1 MKTKILT
8 LSRSYLNA
16 LRSHLKRGTP
26 ASLKAARALGLL
38 AVKQGLETLA
48 FAKVHED
55 ALIILVLP
63 HHSERTIDSMIRRAG
78 TFFTEA
84 ITPIEE
90 THRGAQEAN
99 VQLKRAVKK
108 LSQRTE
114 ELAAS
119 NEELRLEIVQ
129 RKAVEDSLRISE
141 TTTSQLLETAR
152 GMQEELRNL
161 SHRLLSAQ
169 EEERKKI
176 SRELHDVVGQTLT
189 GINLRL
195 ATLGTQS
202 TAKAKDLHLKI
213 ANTQR
218 LVQKS
223 VDLVHRFARDLR
235 PAMLDDLGLIPALQS
250 HLKGFMERTGIRV
263 GFTAFAGVES
273 LNSGVRTVLYRVAQE
288 ALTNI
293 ARHAKASGAK
303 VSIRSFGTGIRMEIW
318 DDGQGFE
325 LEGTMRAKSSKRLGL
340 LGMRERVE
348 MIGGTF
354 GVTSSRGKE
363 TIVCVEIPAAN
374 GSSPIRL
381 PPKAGKPTLQRP

>member
-1 MKTKILT
+1 
-8 LSRSYLNA
+8 
-16 LRSHLKRGTP
+16 
-26 ASLKAARALGLL
+26 
-38 AVKQGLETLA
+38 
-48 FAKVHED
+48 
-55 ALIILVLP
+55 
-63 HHSERTIDSMIRRAG
+63 
-78 TFFTEA
+78 
-84 ITPIEE
+84 
-90 THRGAQEAN
+90 
-99 VQLKRAVKK
+99 
-108 LSQRTE
+108 
-114 ELAAS
+114 
-119 NEELRLEIVQ
+119 
-129 RKAVEDSLRISE
+129 
-141 TTTSQLLETAR
+141 
-152 GMQEELRNL
+152 
-161 SHRLLSAQ
+161 
-169 EEERKKI
+169 
-176 SRELHDVVGQTLT
+176 LHDVVGQTLT

-202 TAKAKDLHLKI
+202 TAKTQNLHLKI

-303 VSIRSFGTGIRMEIW
+303 VSIQSLSSGVRMEIR
-318 DDGQGFE
+318 DNGQGFE
-325 LEGTMRAKSSKRLGL
+325 VEGTMRAKSSKRLGL

-354 GVTSSRGKE
+354 WVTSSRGKE
-363 TIVCVEIPAAN
+363 TVVCVEIPPAN
-374 GSSPIRL
+374 GSTPTRL
-381 PPKAGKPTLQRP
+381 ARKPAKSTLQRR